1 MYATSYVCT
10 SVNFG
15 WNTNTS
21 VIYQKPNSA
30 IFFCNVVRPGGENKT
45 FVLWGIFWTPP
56 QFAVGGIAKLDVY
69 QIGKRGGDKSDNI
82 SYQFATIVWRSL
94 NLDAILIQTIFWSV
108 LTFIDIVFI
117 EIIFH
122 PNLPS
127 KKRWFIHLSETK
139 R

>member
-10 SVNFG
+10 SVSFG

-56 QFAVGGIAKLDVY
+56 QFAVGGIAVDVY

-82 SYQFATIVWRSL
+82 SYQFDTIVWHSL
-94 NLDAILIQTIFWSV
+94 YLGAILIQASIMKSLILKYYLLRSSV
-108 LTFIDIVFI
+108 
-117 EIIFH
+117 E
-122 PNLPS
+122 S
-127 KKRWFIHLSETK
+127 
-139 R
+139 